1 MAGFGWDDADRDALE
16 ILRPLLD
23 AGGYL
28 PWSEWALRPAA
39 LAAVCNEI
47 VLADR
52 REVVELGSGVTTV
65 VLGRLLGQ
73 RGGRLSSV
81 EHNPAWAGVVR
92 GLLETDGLG
101 DAVRLIEAPLAPHPS
116 ALDGAHWYA
125 EAALAALPD
134 EIDLLLVDGPP
145 GNEEGI
151 ERSRHPALPVLGER
165 LGRGAMVVLDDAER
179 PGEQGV
185 LENWGTGHAD
195 WDFTIRDGGIAIGV
209 RSG

>member
-16 ILRPLLD
+16 VLRPLLD

-52 REVVELGSGVTTV
+52 REVVELGSGVSTV

-73 RGGRLSSV
+73 RAGRLSSV
-81 EHNPAWAGVVR
+81 EHEPAWAGVVR
-92 GLLETDGLG
+92 GLLEADGLG
-101 DAVRLIEAPLAPHPS
+101 DAVRLIEAPLEPHPL
-116 ALDGAHWYA
+116 ALDGAHWYS
-125 EAALAALPD
+125 EAGLAALPD
-134 EIDLLLVDGPP
+134 DIDLLLVDGPP
-145 GNEEGI
+145 GNEAGI

>member
-1 MAGFGWDDADRDALE
+1 MAGFGWEDADRDALE

-47 VLADR
+47 VIADR
-52 REVVELGSGVTTV
+52 REVVELGSGVSTV

-73 RGGRLSSV
+73 RCGRLSSV
-81 EHNPAWAGVVR
+81 EHDPDWAGVVR
-92 GLLETDGLG
+92 GLLETNGLG
-101 DAVRLIEAPLAPHPS
+101 DAVRLIEGPLEPHPL
-116 ALDGAHWYA
+116 ALDGAQWYS
-125 EAALAALPD
+125 EAALVALPD
-134 EIDLLLVDGPP
+134 DIDLLLVDGPP
-145 GNEEGI
+145 GNEAGI

-185 LENWGTGHAD
+185 LENWGTGHAY

>member
-47 VLADR
+47 VIADR
-52 REVVELGSGVTTV
+52 REVVELGSGVSTV

-81 EHNPAWAGVVR
+81 EHNPAWAHVVR

-101 DAVRLIEAPLAPHPS
+101 DAVRLIEAPLEPHPL
-116 ALDGAHWYA
+116 ALDQAHWYP
-125 EAALAALPD
+125 ESALAQLPA

-185 LENWGTGHAD
+185 LENWATGHAD
-195 WDFTIRDGGIAIGV
+195 WDFTIRDEGIAIGV

>member
-47 VLADR
+47 VIADR
-52 REVVELGSGVTTV
+52 REVVELGSGVSTV

-81 EHNPAWAGVVR
+81 EHDPDWAGVVR
-92 GLLETDGLG
+92 RLLESDGLT
-101 DAVRLIEAPLAPHPS
+101 DAARLIEGPLEPHPLA
-116 ALDGAHWYA
+116 LDRAHWYP
-125 EAALAALPD
+125 ESALAQLPA

-165 LGRGAMVVLDDAER
+165 LGRGAMVILDDAER

-185 LENWGTGHAD
+185 LENWGTAHAD

>member
-16 ILRPLLD
+16 VLRPLLD

-81 EHNPAWAGVVR
+81 EHDPDWAGVVR

-101 DAVRLIEAPLAPHPS
+101 DAVRLIEAPLEPHPS
-116 ALDGAHWYA
+116 ALDGAHWYS

-185 LENWGTGHAD
+185 LENWGAGYAD

>member
-1 MAGFGWDDADRDALE
+1 MAGSGWDDADRDALA

-47 VLADR
+47 VLGGR
-52 REVVELGSGVTTV
+52 REIVELGSGVSTV

-81 EHNPAWAGVVR
+81 EHDPAWSGVVR

-101 DAVRLIEAPLAPHPS
+101 DAVRLIEAPLEPHPS
-116 ALDGAHWYA
+116 ALDGARWYS

-145 GNEEGI
+145 GNDEGI
-151 ERSRHPALPVLGER
+151 ERSRFPALPLLHPWLAAAGT
-165 LGRGAMVVLDDAER
+165 VVLDDARR
-179 PGEQGV
+179 PGEQAI
-185 LENWGTGHAD
+185 LERWGAD
-195 WDFTIRDGGIAIGV
+195 HPEWNFSTRAEGIAIGV

>member
-47 VLADR
+47 VVADR
-52 REVVELGSGVTTV
+52 REVVELGSGVSTV
-65 VLGRLLGQ
+65 VLGRLLAQ
-73 RGGRLSSV
+73 QGGRLTSV
-81 EHNPAWAGVVR
+81 EHDPDWAGVVR
-92 GLLETDGLG
+92 RLLESDGLTE
-101 DAVRLIEAPLAPHPS
+101 AARLIEGPLEPHSLALDRARWYPES
-116 ALDGAHWYA
+116 ALAQ
-125 EAALAALPD
+125 LPA

-165 LGRGAMVVLDDAER
+165 LGPGAMVVLDDAER
-179 PGEQGV
+179 PGEQGI

>member
-47 VLADR
+47 VIADR
-52 REVVELGSGVTTV
+52 REVVELGSGVSTV

-81 EHNPAWAGVVR
+81 EHDPAWAGVVR
-92 GLLETDGLG
+92 GLLERTG
-101 DAVRLIEAPLAPHPS
+101 S
-116 ALDGAHWYA
+116 AM
-125 EAALAALPD
+125 
-134 EIDLLLVDGPP
+134 
-145 GNEEGI
+145 
-151 ERSRHPALPVLGER
+151 RSA
-165 LGRGAMVVLDDAER
+165 
-179 PGEQGV
+179 
-185 LENWGTGHAD
+185 
-195 WDFTIRDGGIAIGV
+195 
-209 RSG
+209 